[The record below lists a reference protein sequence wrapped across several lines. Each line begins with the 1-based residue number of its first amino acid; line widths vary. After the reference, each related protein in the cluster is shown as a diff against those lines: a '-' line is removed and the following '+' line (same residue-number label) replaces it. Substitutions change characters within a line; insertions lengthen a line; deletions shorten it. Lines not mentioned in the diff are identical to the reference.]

1 MEQKIN
7 QAIKDA
13 LSNAPKRKFVESVDI
28 TFTIRDVDLK
38 NPTNRIK
45 EEIRLPSGRGR
56 ELKIA
61 MFAASEA
68 ATKAKAAGL
77 TVFTPQDIEDLGG
90 NKGKVF
96 SPQDIE
102 DLGGN
107 KGKAKKI
114 ANSYD
119 FFLSEVPHMGLIG
132 RYLGVVLGP
141 RGKMPRPVPPT
152 LDPGIIAAGL
162 MSTVVVKSGDKTT
175 FHTAFGTANQSEEE
189 LQANAMAVY
198 NRVISKLERGLGNIR
213 SLYIKTSM
221 GPAQQIEVIN

>member
-1 MEQKIN
+1 MEKKIN

-13 LSNAPKRKFVESVDI
+13 LSNAPKRNFVESVDI

-77 TVFTPQDIEDLGG
+77 TVITPQEIEDLGG
-90 NKGKVF
+90 K
-96 SPQDIE
+96 
-102 DLGGN
+102 
-107 KGKAKKI
+107 KGKAKKV
-114 ANSYD
+114 ANTYD
-119 FFLSEVPHMGLIG
+119 YFLSEVPHMGLIG

-152 LDPGIIAAGL
+152 LDPGVIATGL

-175 FHTAFGTANQSEEE
+175 FHAAIGTVSQSEEE
-189 LQANAMAVY
+189 LHANAMAVY
-198 NRVISKLERGLGNIR
+198 NRVTSKLERGIGNIR
-213 SLYIKTSM
+213 SLYIKTTM
-221 GPAQQIEVIN
+221 GPAQQIEVVN

>member
-1 MEQKIN
+1 MEEKIN

-13 LSNAPKRKFVESVDI
+13 LENAPERKFVESVDI
-28 TFTIRDVDLK
+28 SFTIKDVDLK
-38 NPTNRIK
+38 NPNNRIK
-45 EEIRLPSGRGR
+45 EEVRLPSGRGK

-61 MFAASEA
+61 MFAAGEA
-68 ATKAKAAGL
+68 ATKAKDAGIH
-77 TVFTPQDIEDLGG
+77 VITPQEIEELGG
-90 NKGKVF
+90 K
-96 SPQDIE
+96 
-102 DLGGN
+102 

-152 LDPGIIAAGL
+152 MDPSVIAAGL
-162 MSTVVVKSGDKTT
+162 KSTVIVKSGDKMT
-175 FHTAFGTANQSEEE
+175 FHAAIGTAKQSQEE
-189 LQANAMAVY
+189 LSANAMEIF
-198 NRVISKLERGLGNIR
+198 NRVISKLERGVGNIR

-221 GPAQQIEVIN
+221 GPAQRIEVIN

>member
-1 MEQKIN
+1 MEEKIN

-13 LSNAPKRKFVESVDI
+13 LENAPERKFVESVDI
-28 TFTIRDVDLK
+28 SFTIKDVDLK
-38 NPTNRIK
+38 NPNNRIK
-45 EEIRLPSGRGR
+45 EEVRLPSGRGK

-61 MFAASEA
+61 MFAAGEA
-68 ATKAKAAGL
+68 ATKAKDAGMH
-77 TVFTPQDIEDLGG
+77 VITPQEIEELGG
-90 NKGKVF
+90 K
-96 SPQDIE
+96 
-102 DLGGN
+102 

-152 LDPGIIAAGL
+152 LDPSVIAAGL
-162 MSTVVVKSGDKTT
+162 KSTVIVKSGDKMT
-175 FHTAFGTANQSEEE
+175 FHAAIGTAKQSQEE
-189 LQANAMAVY
+189 LSANAMEIF
-198 NRVISKLERGLGNIR
+198 NRVISKLERGVGNIR

-221 GPAQQIEVIN
+221 GPAQRIEVIN

>member
-1 MEQKIN
+1 MENKIN

-13 LSNAPKRKFVESVDI
+13 LSNAPKRNFVESVDI
-28 TFTIRDVDLK
+28 TFTIKDVDLK

-77 TVFTPQDIEDLGG
+77 TVITPQE
-90 NKGKVF
+90 
-96 SPQDIE
+96 IE

-107 KGKAKKI
+107 KGKAKKV

-119 FFLSEVPHMGLIG
+119 YFLSEVPHMGLIG

-152 LDPGIIAAGL
+152 LDPGIIATGL

-175 FHTAFGTANQSEEE
+175 FHAEIGTVNQSEEE
-189 LQANAMAVY
+189 LYANAMAVY
-198 NRVISKLERGLGNIR
+198 NRVTSKLERGIGNIR
-213 SLYIKTSM
+213 SLYIKTTM
-221 GPAQQIEVIN
+221 GPAQQIEVVN

>member
-1 MEQKIN
+1 MENKIN

-13 LSNAPKRKFVESVDI
+13 LSNAPKRNFVESVDI
-28 TFTIRDVDLK
+28 TFTIKDVDLK

-45 EEIRLPSGRGR
+45 EEVRLPSGRGR

-77 TVFTPQDIEDLGG
+77 TVITPQE
-90 NKGKVF
+90 
-96 SPQDIE
+96 IE

-107 KGKAKKI
+107 KGKAKKV
-114 ANSYD
+114 ANSFDY
-119 FFLSEVPHMGLIG
+119 FLSEVPHMGLIG

-152 LDPGIIAAGL
+152 LDPGIIATGL
-162 MSTVVVKSGDKTT
+162 MSTVVIKSGDKTT
-175 FHTAFGTANQSEEE
+175 FHAAIGTVNQSEEE
-189 LQANAMAVY
+189 LYANAMAVY
-198 NRVISKLERGLGNIR
+198 NRVTSKLERGIGNIR
-213 SLYIKTSM
+213 SLYIKTTM
-221 GPAQQIEVIN
+221 GPAQQIEVVN